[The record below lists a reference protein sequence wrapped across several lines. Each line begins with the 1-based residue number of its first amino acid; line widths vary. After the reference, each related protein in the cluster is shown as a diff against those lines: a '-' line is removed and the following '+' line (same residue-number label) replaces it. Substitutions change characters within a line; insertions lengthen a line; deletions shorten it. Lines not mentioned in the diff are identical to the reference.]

1 MTAGK
6 LSADIG
12 RVIANRCV
20 SQAQYWNGVGE
31 LQSRQEFDWVSLRK
45 DYDPDGGWIDA
56 RPGDKGLPPSGTI
69 TLHM

>member
-20 SQAQYWNGVGE
+20 SQCLSLSIGTGSENHEAV
-31 LQSRQEFDWVSLRK
+31 WVSLRK

-69 TLHM
+69 TLYM